1 MEEME
6 IVSLRSFVEDG
17 GACLTKL
24 LSQVL
29 ARGMRTFRFPK
40 VHTAEISEEFLKTLA
55 YRFGARHRLY
65 AARAQS
71 ALSDAVKAF
80 RQTQAVRPQGAR

>member
-40 VHTAEISEEFLKTLA
+40 VHTAEISEEFLKTLVTDSVP
-55 YRFGARHRLY
+55 GID
-65 AARAQS
+65 S
-71 ALSDAVKAF
+71 
-80 RQTQAVRPQGAR
+80 TQRGRDPP